1 MRGSDVARLGA
12 VIELLA
18 FYHPSGLPVL
28 LGDREPLDGVEW
40 ADLVSGI
47 RGREDPYGRGPSVNL
62 EGFLAQVAAGLE
74 ISDFI
79 DRVCLNGW
87 GAVVEA
93 ARAFRGTSPMD
104 WNIWVEYIR
113 LSDPLSSRLQD
124 GGVTAM
130 ADELGVDRK
139 TIYRRRILVP
149 MRIAREAIGGF
160 QRALFGG

>member
-1 MRGSDVARLGA
+1 MRGGDIARLGA
-12 VIELLA
+12 MIELLA

-28 LGDREPLDGVEW
+28 LGEREPLDGVEW
-40 ADLVSGI
+40 ADLVGSLRS
-47 RGREDPYGRGPSVNL
+47 RGDACGRGPSVNL
-62 EGFLAQVAAGLE
+62 DGFLAQISGGVE
-74 ISDFI
+74 IVEFVDG
-79 DRVCLNGW
+79 VCPGGW
-87 GAVVEA
+87 STVVEA
-93 ARAFRGTSPMD
+93 AKSFRATEALD

-113 LSDPLSSRLQD
+113 LSDPLASRLQD

-130 ADELGVDRK
+130 AGELGVDRK